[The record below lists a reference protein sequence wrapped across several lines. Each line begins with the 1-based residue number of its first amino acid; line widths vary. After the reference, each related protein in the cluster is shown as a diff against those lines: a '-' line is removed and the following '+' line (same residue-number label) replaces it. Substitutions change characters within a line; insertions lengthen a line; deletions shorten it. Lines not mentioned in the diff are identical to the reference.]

1 MSDRPIDADTT
12 KSVAPRID
20 VATDAP
26 ESREQ
31 RKARLAT
38 VYERGITGDRLHVD
52 LPPNLYGQWVP
63 NDVVSINR
71 LRALGFEIDTEFA
84 PHRALHDRGDSAS
97 HVGDTLFMTCNM
109 ETKEIIDEIRRDRYE
124 QLNSKKGKQREE
136 KAFVANAGE
145 INVPSTES
153 KAREARKEDIL
164 SVLQT
169 NN

>member
-1 MSDRPIDADTT
+1 MTDRPIDLDTT
-12 KSVAPRID
+12 KSTEAHIKP
-20 VATDAP
+20 T

-52 LPPNLYGQWVP
+52 LPPDKYGQWVS
-63 NDVVSINR
+63 NDVVSIHR
-71 LRALGFEIDTEFA
+71 LRALGFEIDTVYA
-84 PHRALHDRGDSAS
+84 PKRALHDKGDSAS
-97 HVGDTLFMTCNM
+97 YVGDTLFMVCDM

-124 QLNSKKGKQREE
+124 RLNPKKGKQREE
-136 KAFVANAGE
+136 KAYIEAAGE
-145 INVPSTES
+145 INVPTSES
-153 KAREARKEDIL
+153 RAREAKKEDLL